1 LKELKKN
8 NPSKVFRPVIKPS
21 SFNKEQ
27 NKNPVNLLLCWRRR
41 FTKKLMEHII
51 HLSKDKR
58 LKKLI
63 DAQPVFVLEKRKKI
77 YLRLCSSILSQ
88 QLSTT
93 VAKVLYQRFL
103 GLYNGKEPTALQIL
117 ETAPET
123 FRSIGFSN
131 AKASYVHNVCRFFI
145 EKKISDS
152 QLHKMDNEEIIDL
165 LTQIKGVGR
174 WTVEM
179 IWMFTLGREDV
190 FALDDLGLKQGVIKL
205 YNLKET
211 DKKLLIKKIEKI
223 SSKWSPYR
231 TYASRYLWNWK
242 DNPPDL

>member
-1 LKELKKN
+1 
-8 NPSKVFRPVIKPS
+8 
-21 SFNKEQ
+21 
-27 NKNPVNLLLCWRRR
+27 
-41 FTKKLMEHII
+41 MEHIS

-58 LKKLI
+58 LKKVI
-63 DAQPVFVLEKRKKI
+63 ESQPAFVLEKRNKV

-93 VAKVLYQRFL
+93 VAKVLYKRFL
-103 GLYNGKEPTALQIL
+103 ALFDGKEPTAKQIL
-117 ETAPET
+117 ETRAET

-145 EKKISDS
+145 ENKITDA
-152 QLHKMDNEEIIDL
+152 QLHKMSNEEVIHL
-165 LTQIKGVGR
+165 LTQIKGVGK

-179 IWMFTLGREDV
+179 ILMFTLGREDV

-211 DKKLLIKKIEKI
+211 DKKILSKKIEKI
-223 SSKWSPYR
+223 SLKWSPYR

-242 DNPPDL
+242 DNPPEL

>member
-1 LKELKKN
+1 MN
-8 NPSKVFRPVIKPS
+8 
-21 SFNKEQ
+21 
-27 NKNPVNLLLCWRRR
+27 
-41 FTKKLMEHII
+41 HIS

-63 DAQPVFVLEKRKKI
+63 DSQPAFILEKRNKV

-93 VAKVLYQRFL
+93 VAKVLYNRFL
-103 GLYNGKEPTALQIL
+103 NLYNGKEPTAKQIL
-117 ETAPET
+117 EMPVEN
-123 FRSIGFSN
+123 FRGIGFSN
-131 AKASYVHNVCRFFI
+131 AKASYVHNVCLFFI
-145 EKKISDS
+145 ENKITDA
-152 QLHKMDNEEIIDL
+152 QLHKMENEELIDL
-165 LTQIKGVGR
+165 LTKIKGVGK

-179 IWMFTLGREDV
+179 ILMFTLGREDV
-190 FALDDLGLKQGVIKL
+190 FALDDLGLRQGVIKL

-211 DKKLLIKKIEKI
+211 DKKLLQKKIEKI

-242 DNPPDL
+242 DNPPEL

>member
-1 LKELKKN
+1 MN
-8 NPSKVFRPVIKPS
+8 
-21 SFNKEQ
+21 
-27 NKNPVNLLLCWRRR
+27 
-41 FTKKLMEHII
+41 HIA
-51 HLSKDKR
+51 HLSKDKK
-58 LKKLI
+58 LKILI
-63 DAQPVFVLEKRKKI
+63 ASQAPFILQKRRKV

-93 VAKVLYQRFL
+93 VAKVLYKRFL
-103 GLYNGKEPTALQIL
+103 ELYNGREPTARQIL
-117 ETAPET
+117 DTPAET

-145 EKKISDS
+145 DNKITDA
-152 QLHKMDNEEIIDL
+152 QLYKMNNEEVIAL
-165 LTQIKGVGR
+165 LTQIKGVGK

-179 IWMFTLGREDV
+179 ILMFTLGREDV

-211 DKKLLIKKIEKI
+211 DKKVLIKKIEKI

-242 DNPPDL
+242 DNPPEL

>member
-1 LKELKKN
+1 
-8 NPSKVFRPVIKPS
+8 
-21 SFNKEQ
+21 
-27 NKNPVNLLLCWRRR
+27 
-41 FTKKLMEHII
+41 MEHIS

-58 LKKLI
+58 LKKVI
-63 DAQPVFVLEKRKKI
+63 ESQPAFVLEKRNKV

-93 VAKVLYQRFL
+93 VAKVLYARFL
-103 GLYNGKEPTALQIL
+103 ALFNNKEPTAKQIL
-117 ETAPET
+117 ETPAET

-145 EKKISDS
+145 ENKITDA
-152 QLHKMDNEEIIDL
+152 QLHQMTNEEVIEL
-165 LTQIKGVGR
+165 LTQIKGVGK

-179 IWMFTLGREDV
+179 ILMFTLGREDV

-211 DKKLLIKKIEKI
+211 DKKMLLKKIEKI

-242 DNPPDL
+242 DNAPEPEKKKAAVQQTNK

>member
-1 LKELKKN
+1 
-8 NPSKVFRPVIKPS
+8 
-21 SFNKEQ
+21 
-27 NKNPVNLLLCWRRR
+27 
-41 FTKKLMEHII
+41 MEHIL
-51 HLSKDKR
+51 HLSKDKK
-58 LKKLI
+58 LKKVI
-63 DAQPVFVLEKRKKI
+63 DNQPPFILQKRNKV

-93 VAKVLYQRFL
+93 VAKVLYARFL
-103 GLYNGKEPTALQIL
+103 GLYNGKEPTAKQIL
-117 ETAPET
+117 ETPAET

-145 EKKISDS
+145 ENKITDA
-152 QLHKMDNEEIIDL
+152 QLHQMTNDEVIEL
-165 LTQIKGVGR
+165 LTQIKGVGK

-179 IWMFTLGREDV
+179 ILMFTLGREDV

-211 DKKLLIKKIEKI
+211 DKKILLKKIEKI

-242 DNPPDL
+242 DNAPEPEKKRATTQQTNK

>member
-1 LKELKKN
+1 MN
-8 NPSKVFRPVIKPS
+8 HVS
-21 SFNKEQ
+21 
-27 NKNPVNLLLCWRRR
+27 
-41 FTKKLMEHII
+41 
-51 HLSKDKR
+51 HLSKDKK

-63 DAQPVFVLEKRKKI
+63 DAQPAFILEKRNKV

-103 GLYNGKEPTALQIL
+103 GLYNHKEPTSKQIL
-117 ETAPET
+117 ETPPET

-145 EKKISDS
+145 EHKITDA
-152 QLHKMDNEEIIDL
+152 QLHKMSNDEVIDL
-165 LTQIKGVGR
+165 LTQIKGVGK

-179 IWMFTLGREDV
+179 ILMFTLGREDV
-190 FALDDLGLKQGVIKL
+190 FAIDDLGLKQGVIKL

-223 SSKWSPYR
+223 SLKWSPYR
-231 TYASRYLWNWK
+231 TYACRYLWNWK
-242 DNPPDL
+242 DNPPEL

>member
-1 LKELKKN
+1 
-8 NPSKVFRPVIKPS
+8 
-21 SFNKEQ
+21 
-27 NKNPVNLLLCWRRR
+27 
-41 FTKKLMEHII
+41 MEHVI

-58 LKKLI
+58 LKKII
-63 DAQPVFVLEKRKKI
+63 DAQKPFILQKRNKI

-93 VAKVLYQRFL
+93 VAKVLYARFL
-103 GLYNGKEPTALQIL
+103 ALYSDKEPTAQQIL
-117 ETAPET
+117 DTPAET

-145 EKKISDS
+145 KNKITDA
-152 QLHKMDNEEIIDL
+152 QLHNLKNEEVIEL
-165 LTQIKGVGR
+165 LTQIKGVGK

-179 IWMFTLGREDV
+179 ILMFTLGREDV

-211 DKKLLIKKIEKI
+211 DKKILLKKIEKI
-223 SSKWSPYR
+223 SLKWSPYR
-231 TYASRYLWNWK
+231 TYASRYLWSWK
-242 DNPPDL
+242 DNAPEAEKKRSTTQQTNK

>member
-1 LKELKKN
+1 MN
-8 NPSKVFRPVIKPS
+8 
-21 SFNKEQ
+21 
-27 NKNPVNLLLCWRRR
+27 
-41 FTKKLMEHII
+41 HIT
-51 HLSKDKR
+51 HLSKDKK
-58 LKKLI
+58 LKILI
-63 DAQPVFVLEKRKKI
+63 ESQTPFILEKRKKV

-93 VAKVLYQRFL
+93 VAKVLYKRFL
-103 GLYNGKEPTALQIL
+103 ELYNGREPTARQIL
-117 ETAPET
+117 DTPAET

-145 EKKISDS
+145 ENNITDA
-152 QLHKMDNEEIIDL
+152 QLYKMNNEEVIAL
-165 LTQIKGVGR
+165 LTQIKGVGK

-179 IWMFTLGREDV
+179 ILMFTLGREDV
-190 FALDDLGLKQGVIKL
+190 FALDDLGLKQGVIRL

-211 DKKLLIKKIEKI
+211 DKKVLIKKIEKI

-242 DNPPDL
+242 DNPPEL